1 MSETTVILPER
12 KLVRFRLGGE
22 HYALP
27 VESVTSIIRWREVT
41 PLPNVPEHLLGL
53 GNLRGRTLPV
63 TDLRLKLGMESDV
76 AIEDGYIVV
85 TENSFGQVGL
95 LVDGVEEVLTVTEDA
110 IDVASADLS
119 PNLLGLIDGL
129 VNSNDCLVSLL
140 NVNAILQVAA

>member
-22 HYALP
+22 HFALP

-41 PLPNVPEHLLGL
+41 PLPNVPDHLLGL

-63 TDLRLKLGMESDV
+63 TDLRLKLGMDSEV

-85 TENSFGQVGL
+85 TENNFGQVGL
-95 LVDGVEEVLTVTEDA
+95 LVDGVEEVLTVTEESIDA
-110 IDVASADLS
+110 SSADLS

-140 NVNAILQVAA
+140 NVDAILQVTA